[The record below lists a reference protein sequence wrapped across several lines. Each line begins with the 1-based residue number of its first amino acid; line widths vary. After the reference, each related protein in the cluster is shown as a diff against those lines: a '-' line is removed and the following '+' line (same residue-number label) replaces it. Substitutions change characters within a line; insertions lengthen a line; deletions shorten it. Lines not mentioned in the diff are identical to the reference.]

1 MNDAFAGVPQLGPE
15 VALTVAIPARN
26 EESAIAATLTALA
39 RQRNGDGTALAYGR
53 YDAIVFANDCD
64 DATVARACDVASA
77 YPGFALHVVT
87 GSLPP
92 AAAHVG
98 TARKFVMD
106 AAAERFQRAGRLRG
120 TIATTDADTI
130 VDGRWV
136 AETLAEARHA
146 DAVMGRIML
155 APHER
160 DRLSGRAR
168 RLYLQDM
175 AYRRIVGE
183 LDALGDPVACDPLP
197 RHGQHYGASFA
208 VSAAAYA
215 RAGGLPPRPVL
226 EDLALFE
233 ALQRIDAR
241 VRHSMR
247 VRVTTSARTLARVE
261 GGFATFLGELRACGE
276 RGDEWLVEAA
286 ALTLAR
292 IDARAALRQLWLGS
306 ASAGDLDRVTATYA
320 MSRYRF
326 RRLFERAEP
335 FGANAQRFEA
345 CASEA
350 FARVAPE
357 PLSSA
362 LAALRCALAAAKA
375 KRPTRAITASG
386 AG

>member
-1 MNDAFAGVPQLGPE
+1 M
-15 VALTVAIPARN
+15 
-26 EESAIAATLTALA
+26 
-39 RQRNGDGTALAYGR
+39 
-53 YDAIVFANDCD
+53 
-64 DATVARACDVASA
+64 
-77 YPGFALHVVT
+77 
-87 GSLPP
+87 
-92 AAAHVG
+92 
-98 TARKFVMD
+98 
-106 AAAERFQRAGRLRG
+106 
-120 TIATTDADTI
+120 
-130 VDGRWV
+130 
-136 AETLAEARHA
+136 
-146 DAVMGRIML
+146 
-155 APHER
+155 
-160 DRLSGRAR
+160 
-168 RLYLQDM
+168 
-175 AYRRIVGE
+175 
-183 LDALGDPVACDPLP
+183 
-197 RHGQHYGASFA
+197 
-208 VSAAAYA
+208 
-215 RAGGLPPRPVL
+215 L